1 MFPGQAYRQATV
13 NIKEGKEKSFEAF
26 LSQYQESVNTGIGFR
41 SKGEYRENFYTARLN
56 EVLAFFIIGTVILAA
71 GLINYGNILLTKII
85 VEKREFAVYE
95 SLGMT
100 VGQLKKL
107 LITEGLLQ
115 GGVLLLILIF
125 CISDYL
131 AGASGLVF
139 SDGLLVYGL
148 PLFSA
153 SFMDCRND
161 SGADVCSD
169 SSSGTC
175 GSEKRNDP

>member
-1 MFPGQAYRQATV
+1 MT
-13 NIKEGKEKSFEAF
+13 S
-26 LSQYQESVNTGIGFR
+26 
-41 SKGEYRENFYTARLN
+41 
-56 EVLAFFIIGTVILAA
+56 A
-71 GLINYGNILLTKII
+71 GRRPTSDIDP
-85 VEKREFAVYE
+85 
-95 SLGMT
+95 
-100 VGQLKKL
+100 
-107 LITEGLLQ
+107 
-115 GGVLLLILIF
+115 F